1 MAGPIS
7 DAISRK
13 RSISI
18 WCVVFMLGTA
28 LQVGATRNVDFIW
41 AGRWIGGMAVGALSM
56 LVPMVSS
63 SRFPLND
70 LDARR

>member
-18 WCVVFMLGTA
+18 WCVVFMVGTA
-28 LQVGATRNVDFIW
+28 LQAGATRNVDFIW

-56 LVPMVSS
+56 LVPMVS
-63 SRFPLND
+63 D
-70 LDARR
+70 L